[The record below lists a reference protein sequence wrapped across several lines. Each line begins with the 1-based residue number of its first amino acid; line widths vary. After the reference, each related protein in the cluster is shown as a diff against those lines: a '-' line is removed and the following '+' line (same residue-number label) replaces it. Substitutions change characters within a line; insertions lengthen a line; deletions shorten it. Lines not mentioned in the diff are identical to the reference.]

1 MWNSNRFL
9 LMIFTLLC
17 MLTLM
22 NQPNMSLNNTTE
34 TLRPGILIRR
44 LSDQSQQSPSLD
56 LTDVTE
62 KPQTEFEKE
71 FGVENE
77 LDGCYHIYLDV
88 GSNVGIQV
96 RKLFE
101 PKLYPDSNIQSVFDK
116 YYGKPEGNGVR
127 KETVCAVGFEPNPRH
142 AATLKDIERSHKAC
156 GWRTHF
162 YTEAAAAHDYGTVD
176 FLTDNELNKLEW
188 GGSIVSLSNKRK
200 KELSVVGSVKKMRL
214 ADYILQR
221 VMTRKFPKSVSNKNS
236 PSVLMKLDIEGSELE
251 VLTDMIVSG
260 ALQVGYLVFMGI
272 QGDCLLD
279 FKIWHY
285 HMYSHKI

>member
-1 MWNSNRFL
+1 MWNSNSFL
-9 LMIFTLLC
+9 LVIFTLLC
-17 MLTLM
+17 MITLM
-22 NQPNMSLNNTTE
+22 NQSNMSLNNMTE
-34 TLRPGILIRR
+34 TLKPGMLIRR
-44 LSDQSQQSPSLD
+44 LSDQSQHSPSLD
-56 LTDVTE
+56 LTDVAE
-62 KPQTEFEKE
+62 EPQTEFEKE
-71 FGVENE
+71 FGVKNE

-101 PKLYPDSNIQSVFDK
+101 PKLYPESNIQSVFDK
-116 YYGKPEGNGVR
+116 YYGKPEINGNR

-142 AATLKDIERSHKAC
+142 AATLKDIEQSHKAC

-162 YTEAAAAHDYGTVD
+162 YTKTAAAHDYGTVD
-176 FLTDNELNKLEW
+176 FMTDNELKKMEW
-188 GGSIVSLSNKRK
+188 GGSIVSPSNKRQ

-221 VMTRKFPKSVSNKNS
+221 VMTRKFPKYVSNENS

-260 ALQVGYLVFMGI
+260 ALQVSYLVFMGF

-279 FKIWHY
+279 LIC
-285 HMYSHKI
+285 